1 MAQAKVSID
10 SLVKLA
16 QLLQRGADDILSSK
30 TDMDN
35 QLHSFV
41 WDDAVGQSFA
51 NRYEEDFKPL
61 TETFIPAITDYIRHI
76 EILEGHVSDYNP
88 VAVVSG
94 VATGVALGSASGIAV
109 SRAATNAT
117 DDQTHKGKNQKD
129 EKFVFSRKE
138 DYKQLKK
145 DPRYSRR
152 YQSYMEALAGKE
164 IRYRINPKDVDE
176 INSKAFSLK
185 EDELIVQFPED
196 IGGASIAG
204 KTSKNI
210 ARVSKY
216 AARIK
221 NSSSC
226 DVGAVGAHES
236 THVLQYKIYNEAKT
250 IPFSDLSPRQK
261 EIVKHFPLTYPVGT
275 KEYYNDPMEVDARI
289 SEYAFNDACV
299 AYIRQQSI
307 MKTK

>member
-1 MAQAKVSID
+1 MAQAKVSIEA
-10 SLVKLA
+10 LIKLT
-16 QLLQRGADDILSSK
+16 QLLQQGAEDILSSK

-41 WDDAVGQSFA
+41 WDDAVGQTFA

-61 TETFIPAITDYIRHI
+61 TEKFIPAITDYIRHI
-76 EILEGHVSDYNP
+76 EVLEGHVSYYNP
-88 VAVVSG
+88 IAVASG
-94 VATGVALGSASGIAV
+94 VTLSAASGIAI

-117 DDQTHKGKNQKD
+117 DEQVHKGKKQK
-129 EKFVFSRKE
+129 EGKFVFSREE

-236 THVLQYKIYNEAKT
+236 THVLQYKLYNEAKT

-261 EIVKHFPLTYPVGT
+261 EIVKHYPITYPVGT

-289 SEYAFNDACV
+289 SEYAFNDACIE
-299 AYIRQQSI
+299 YIKQQAG
-307 MKTK
+307 KHF